1 MPQSFHASRVLPNR
15 RVRTQRRSGFTLIEV
30 LLVLVILGMLATVAI
45 VALSG
50 TREGARI
57 DVSKRLVEQVGS
69 SLETYNLHIGH
80 YPSEEEGGLNALLT
94 KPTFEDEKIAEKW
107 RGPYIKEEPRDPWNH
122 PLKYERVEASDSSSS
137 EAGGKPFKLWS
148 MGPDGQD
155 GTADDIKNWSDD
167 ASTAK

>member
-1 MPQSFHASRVLPNR
+1 MSKQPVSRKFRNR
-15 RVRTQRRSGFTLIEV
+15 RPGGFTLIEV

-57 DVSKRLVEQVGS
+57 DVANRQVEQIS
-69 SLETYNLHIGH
+69 NALDTYNLHIGH
-80 YPSEEEGGLNALLT
+80 YPSEEEGGVNALLT
-94 KPTFEDEKIAEKW
+94 KPTFDDEKIAEKW

-122 PLKYERVEASDSSSS
+122 PFKYERKDSSDSSSN
-137 EAGGKPFKLWS
+137 GKPFRVWS

-155 GTADDIKNWSDD
+155 GTADDIPKTQEGTN
-167 ASTAK
+167 

>member
-1 MPQSFHASRVLPNR
+1 MPQQLTRRRHPSRRPG
-15 RVRTQRRSGFTLIEV
+15 GFTLIEV

-45 VALSG
+45 VALGG

-57 DVSKRLVEQVGS
+57 DVAKRQTEQITNA
-69 SLETYNLHIGH
+69 LDTYNLHIGH

-94 KPTFEDEKIAEKW
+94 KPSFDDEKIAEKW

-122 PLKYERVEASDSSSS
+122 AFKYERSEASSDG
-137 EAGGKPFKLWS
+137 ATTGKPFRVWS

-155 GTADDIKNWSDD
+155 GTGDDIPK
-167 ASTAK
+167 TEEAK